1 MRLEEVSKRFL
12 PIIAVVVI
20 SVAAFSAIRP
30 SFAVGSNPTGL
41 VIPLYTDPSTGTWAV
56 VLNAKLAHPSVPITV
71 VINPNNGPGTYPEL
85 GYLAGIK
92 AFQAAGIIVLG
103 YMATGY
109 AKTYIGLVQ
118 HDLYAYWSWYAL
130 DGIMFDEMS
139 DSMMDQ
145 DYYSTLN
152 AYVKQIGM
160 TYTMGNPGTSVPM
173 GLIGTLDS
181 LAIYESPGYPAISV
195 LSQYSAYPK
204 MNFAAIAIGVPL
216 NTAFLASA
224 SPYVGWVWVTN
235 DSLPNPYDSLPS
247 YFASLVAALDLS
259 VSVGSTTTITQTA
272 TVTSF
277 STVTS
282 TATVSATT
290 TVSETTTSV
299 STQTK
304 YVYLHPQFFVAVASS
319 TLAKSQFSGMYVT
332 VAQNGTAWKDGFTTF
347 FFLASYSSS
356 YQVCAFD
363 YQTTTFNHWED
374 GSTASC
380 RNIVPTQSTLLVAF
394 YTTA

>member
-12 PIIAVVVI
+12 PIIAVVVL
-20 SVAAFSAIRP
+20 SVAAASAIRP
-30 SFAVGSNPTGL
+30 SNAVGSNPTGL
-41 VIPLYTDPSTGTWAV
+41 VIPLYTDPSTGTWAA
-56 VLNAKLAHPSVPITV
+56 VLNAKLSHLSVPMIV
-71 VINPNNGPGTYPEL
+71 VINPNNGPGTYPEP
-85 GYLAGIK
+85 GYLEGIK

-145 DYYSTLN
+145 GYYATLN

-181 LAIYESPGYPAISV
+181 LAIYESPGYPAIPV

-204 MNFAAIAIGVPL
+204 TDFAAIAIGVPL

-259 VSVGSTTTITQTA
+259 ASVGLTSTVTQTA
-272 TVTSF
+272 TVTSI

-290 TVSETTTSV
+290 TVSETTT
-299 STQTK
+299 QTK
-304 YVYLHPQFFVAVASS
+304 YVYLHPQFFVVVASS
-319 TLAKSQFSGMYVT
+319 TLAKNQFSGMYVT
-332 VAQNGTAWKDGFTTF
+332 VAQNGTAWKDGFTSF
-347 FFLASYSSS
+347 FFLASYGSS

-363 YQTTTFNHWED
+363 YQTTTFNHWDD
-374 GSTASC
+374 GTTNPC
-380 RNIVPTQSTLLVAF
+380 RTFYPTQSTLIVAF
-394 YTTA
+394 YNT

>member
-12 PIIAVVVI
+12 PIIAVVVL
-20 SVAAFSAIRP
+20 SVAAASAIRP
-30 SFAVGSNPTGL
+30 SNAVGSNPTGL
-41 VIPLYTDPSTGTWAV
+41 VIPLYTDPSTGTWAA
-56 VLNAKLAHPSVPITV
+56 VLNAKLSHLSVPMIV
-71 VINPNNGPGTYPEL
+71 VINPNNGPGTYPEP

-92 AFQAAGIIVLG
+92 AFQAAGISVLG

-145 DYYSTLN
+145 GYYATLN

-181 LAIYESPGYPAISV
+181 LAIYESPGYPMISV

-204 MNFAAIAIGVPL
+204 TDFATIAIGVPL

-247 YFASLVAALDLS
+247 YFMSLVAALDLS
-259 VSVGSTTTITQTA
+259 ASVRSTTTVMQTA
-272 TVTSF
+272 TVTTTATMTVNSIST
-277 STVTS
+277 STVS
-282 TATVSATT
+282 V
-290 TVSETTTSV
+290 TTTSIT
-299 STQTK
+299 TQIK

-319 TLAKSQFSGMYVT
+319 TLAKNQFSGMYVT

-347 FFLASYSSS
+347 F
-356 YQVCAFD
+356 
-363 YQTTTFNHWED
+363 
-374 GSTASC
+374 
-380 RNIVPTQSTLLVAF
+380 
-394 YTTA
+394 

>member
-12 PIIAVVVI
+12 PIIAIIVLSI
-20 SVAAFSAIRP
+20 AAFAAIRP
-30 SFAVGSNPTGL
+30 TTAATSNPTGL
-41 VIPLYTDPSTGTWAV
+41 VIPLYTDPSTGTWAA
-56 VLNAKLAHPSVPITV
+56 VLNAKISHPNVPMIV
-71 VINPNNGPGTYPEL
+71 VINPNNGPGTYPEP
-85 GYLAGIK
+85 GYLAGVK
-92 AFQAAGIIVLG
+92 AFQAVGIIVLG

-118 HDLYAYWSWYAL
+118 HDLYAYWSWYTL

-139 DSMMDQ
+139 DLMMDQ
-145 DYYSTLN
+145 GYYATLN

-160 TYTMGNPGTSVPM
+160 TYTMGNPGIPVPM

-195 LSQYSAYPK
+195 LSQYSAYSK
-204 MNFAAIAIGVPL
+204 MDFAAIAIGVPL

-247 YFASLVAALDLS
+247 YFTSLVAALDLS
-259 VSVGSTTTITQTA
+259 VSVGSTTMVTQTA
-272 TVTSF
+272 TVT
-277 STVTS
+277 TT
-282 TATVSATT
+282 TTT
-290 TVSETTTSV
+290 TVNSISTSTVSVTTTQ
-299 STQTK
+299 TQM
-304 YVYLHPQFFVAVASS
+304 VYLHPQFFVAVASS
-319 TLAKSQFSGMYVT
+319 TAAKSQFSGMYVT

-347 FFLASYSSS
+347 FFVASYGSS

-363 YQTTTFNHWED
+363 YQTTTFNHWDD
-374 GSTASC
+374 GTTNPC
-380 RNIVPTQSTLLVAF
+380 RTFYPTQSTLIVAF
-394 YTTA
+394 YNT